1 MSIVSTDI
9 IINKKAPKR
18 KNGKAV
24 VMNPHNKNANKRE
37 IKEEFQ
43 DEEQKN
49 HFNGFI
55 PDELINNSKG
65 VILKGASMIAKSKS
79 DVLYH
84 KLASSK
90 YVNAYINN
98 YAMLNV
104 LGQLNDH
111 VKMALVYG
119 VCYLETIFI
128 PTPTPEQ
135 TTQSNTVI

>member
-1 MSIVSTDI
+1 MSIVNTDI
-9 IINKKAPKR
+9 IINKKAPKS
-18 KNGKAV
+18 KSKKAV
-24 VMNPHNKNANKRE
+24 VMNPHHKFAK
-37 IKEEFQ
+37 KEEHF
-43 DEEQKN
+43 EEEEKTTQ
-49 HFNGFI
+49 HFSGFI

-79 DVLYH
+79 DVLYQ

-111 VKMALVYG
+111 VKMILVYG

-135 TTQSNTVI
+135 TTQSNAVI

>member
-1 MSIVSTDI
+1 MSIVNTDI

-24 VMNPHNKNANKRE
+24 VMNPHNKNVKKE
-37 IKEEFQ
+37 IKEEF
-43 DEEQKN
+43 EEQQTTN
-49 HFNGFI
+49 HFSGFI
-55 PDELINNSKG
+55 PEELINNSKG

-79 DVLYH
+79 DVLYQ

-90 YVNAYINN
+90 YVNAYLNN
-98 YAMLNV
+98 YMMMNV

-111 VKMALVYG
+111 VKMMLVYG

-135 TTQSNTVI
+135 TTQSNAVI

>member
-1 MSIVSTDI
+1 MSLVNTDI
-9 IINKKAPKR
+9 IINKKAPK
-18 KNGKAV
+18 KSKKAV
-24 VMNPHNKNANKRE
+24 VMNPHNKFAK
-37 IKEEFQ
+37 KEEHF
-43 DEEQKN
+43 EEQTTN

-79 DVLYH
+79 DVLYQ

-128 PTPTPEQ
+128 PVNTPEQ
-135 TTQSNTVI
+135 TTKINETI

>member
-1 MSIVSTDI
+1 MSIVNTDI
-9 IINKKAPKR
+9 IINKKAPKS
-18 KNGKAV
+18 KSKKAV
-24 VMNPHNKNANKRE
+24 IMNPHNKFAKKVE
-37 IKEEFQ
+37 HFEE
-43 DEEQKN
+43 EEKTTQ
-49 HFNGFI
+49 HFSGFI
-55 PDELINNSKG
+55 PEELINNSKG

-79 DVLYH
+79 DVLYQ

-128 PTPTPEQ
+128 PVNTPEQ
-135 TTQSNTVI
+135 TTKANEVI

>member
-1 MSIVSTDI
+1 MSLVNTDI
-9 IINKKAPKR
+9 IINKKAPK
-18 KNGKAV
+18 KSKKAV
-24 VMNPHNKNANKRE
+24 VMNPHHKFAK
-37 IKEEFQ
+37 KEEHF
-43 DEEQKN
+43 EEEKTTQ
-49 HFNGFI
+49 HFSGFI

-79 DVLYH
+79 DVLYQ

-119 VCYLETIFI
+119 VCYLESVLL

-135 TTQSNTVI
+135 TTQSNAVI

>member
-1 MSIVSTDI
+1 MSLVNTDI
-9 IINKKAPKR
+9 IINKKAPK
-18 KNGKAV
+18 KSKKAII
-24 VMNPHNKNANKRE
+24 MNPHNKIAKKVE
-37 IKEEFQ
+37 HFEE
-43 DEEQKN
+43 EKTTH
-49 HFNGFI
+49 HFSGFI

-79 DVLYH
+79 DVLYQ

-128 PTPTPEQ
+128 PVNTPEQ
-135 TTQSNTVI
+135 TTKINETI

>member
-1 MSIVSTDI
+1 
-9 IINKKAPKR
+9 
-18 KNGKAV
+18 
-24 VMNPHNKNANKRE
+24 
-37 IKEEFQ
+37 
-43 DEEQKN
+43 
-49 HFNGFI
+49 
-55 PDELINNSKG
+55 
-65 VILKGASMIAKSKS
+65 MIAKSKS

-119 VCYLETIFI
+119 VCYLETFFI
-128 PTPTPEQ
+128 PANTPEQ
-135 TTQSNTVI
+135 TTKANEVI

>member
-1 MSIVSTDI
+1 MSLVNTDI
-9 IINKKAPKR
+9 TINKKAPK
-18 KNGKAV
+18 KSKKA
-24 VMNPHNKNANKRE
+24 HNKFAK
-37 IKEEFQ
+37 KEEHF
-43 DEEQKN
+43 EEQQTTN
-49 HFNGFI
+49 HFSGFI

-79 DVLYH
+79 DVLYQ

-119 VCYLETIFI
+119 VCYLESVLL
-128 PTPTPEQ
+128 PVNTPEQ
-135 TTQSNTVI
+135 TTKINETI

>member
-1 MSIVSTDI
+1 MSIVNTDI
-9 IINKKAPKR
+9 IINKKAPK
-18 KNGKAV
+18 KSKKAV
-24 VMNPHNKNANKRE
+24 VMNPHNKIAK
-37 IKEEFQ
+37 KEEDFLV
-43 DEEQKN
+43 EQTKQ
-49 HFNGFI
+49 HFSGFI
-55 PDELINNSKG
+55 PEELVNNSKG

-79 DVLYH
+79 DVLYQ

-128 PTPTPEQ
+128 PVNTPEQ
-135 TTQSNTVI
+135 TTKANEVI

>member
-1 MSIVSTDI
+1 MSLVNTDI
-9 IINKKAPKR
+9 IINKKAPK
-18 KNGKAV
+18 KSKKAV
-24 VMNPHNKNANKRE
+24 VMNPHNKNVKKE
-37 IKEEFQ
+37 IKEEF
-43 DEEQKN
+43 EEQQTTN
-49 HFNGFI
+49 HFSGFI

-79 DVLYH
+79 DVLYQ

-128 PTPTPEQ
+128 PVNTPEQ
-135 TTQSNTVI
+135 TTKINETI

>member
-1 MSIVSTDI
+1 MSLVNTDI
-9 IINKKAPKR
+9 TINKKAPKR

-24 VMNPHNKNANKRE
+24 VMNPHNKNVKKE
-37 IKEEFQ
+37 IKEEF
-43 DEEQKN
+43 EEQQTTN
-49 HFNGFI
+49 HFSGFI

-79 DVLYH
+79 DVLYQ

-128 PTPTPEQ
+128 PVNTPEQ
-135 TTQSNTVI
+135 TTKINETI